1 MSAKAKSEKGKSVV
15 KHVYRSDTA
24 IRGFVRGDACM
35 EKSLDKVV
43 RILRREGYK
52 GRACPFKDE
61 MALDLDNVEKLLKQG
76 KSGVIQDE
84 TVDFV
89 VCLEKDLLLLVE
101 AKLRVDNAAS
111 ISTNEICG
119 KIRHSRDMLQ
129 ACDNFVHFEKTVI
142 VLLKD
147 KNYQQ
152 NYRRLRNM
160 LMPRHPDVVPSI
172 VSGLYS
178 DYFCL

>member
-1 MSAKAKSEKGKSVV
+1 MSAKAKTEKGKSVV
-15 KHVYRSDTA
+15 KHVYRSDEA
-24 IRGFVRGDACM
+24 IRGFVEGDVYM
-35 EKSLDKVV
+35 ERSIEKIAS
-43 RILRREGYK
+43 ILRREDYK

-61 MALDLDNVEKLLKQG
+61 MALDLDNVERLLKKG
-76 KSGVIQDE
+76 RSGVDPDK

-89 VCLEKDLLLLVE
+89 VCLEKDWLLLVE
-101 AKLRVDNAAS
+101 AKLRVDNASS

-160 LMPRHPDVVPSI
+160 LMPRYPEVVPST
-172 VSGLYS
+172 VGGLYS

>member
-1 MSAKAKSEKGKSVV
+1 MRASL
-15 KHVYRSDTA
+15 RS
-24 IRGFVRGDACM
+24 
-35 EKSLDKVV
+35 
-43 RILRREGYK
+43 EGYK

-76 KSGVIQDE
+76 KSGVNQDE

-101 AKLRVDNAAS
+101 AKLSVDDAAS

-129 ACDNFVHFEKTVI
+129 ACDNFVHFEKTVKQDAI
-142 VLLKD
+142 NTCVSLQLQPSFCVLRWAFRNAHAFLR
-147 KNYQQ
+147 QQ
-152 NYRRLRNM
+152 GYLNEHIYASN
-160 LMPRHPDVVPSI
+160 V
-172 VSGLYS
+172 
-178 DYFCL
+178 

>member
-61 MALDLDNVEKLLKQG
+61 MALDLDNVEKLLKKG
-76 KSGVIQDE
+76 KSGVKQSE

-89 VCLEKDLLLLVE
+89 VCLEKDWLLLVE
-101 AKLRVDNAAS
+101 AKFGVDIVTKNLKGD
-111 ISTNEICG
+111 ICN
-119 KIRHSRDMLQ
+119 KIRHSRDILKS
-129 ACDNFVHFEKTVI
+129 CDNFVHFENAVV
-142 VLLKD
+142 VLLQD
-147 KNYQQ
+147 RNYQQ

-160 LMPRHPDVVPSI
+160 LMPLHPEVVPST

>member
-1 MSAKAKSEKGKSVV
+1 M
-15 KHVYRSDTA
+15 KHVYRSDAA

-35 EKSLDKVV
+35 EKSLDKVA
-43 RILRREGYK
+43 RILRSEGYK

-76 KSGVIQDE
+76 KSGVNQDE

-101 AKLRVDNAAS
+101 AKLRVDDAAS

-160 LMPRHPDVVPSI
+160 LMPRSPEVVPST

-178 DYFCL
+178 EYFCL